1 MSHES
6 KDPRPPAGTTE
17 EIREHVEATRD
28 ALGKTVE
35 ALAAKTDVKARA
47 QHKAAEVG
55 DLVAAKASET
65 TAQVRETTAQVR
77 EKAAGVGEAVAAKA
91 GETSAQ
97 VREKA
102 AEAGQLVQDSVPAA
116 LRAKAGEFGRAGRDH
131 RVLYLAAAGLVA
143 VYVVAR
149 LRGRRR

>member
-6 KDPRPPAGTTE
+6 ETPRPPAGTTE

-77 EKAAGVGEAVAAKA
+77 EKAAE
-91 GETSAQ
+91 

-102 AEAGQLVQDSVPAA
+102 AEAGQLVQDTVPAA
-116 LRAKAGEFGRAGRDH
+116 LRVKAGEFGRAGRDH